1 MSKISDLQTI
11 KAKGVK
17 HSYDCEEED
26 EDIKCFGSFLM
37 TFISAKPG
45 QDPKIEHSSL
55 KANSMLF
62 EEVNDPHVL
71 ELCEDK

>member
-26 EDIKCFGSFLM
+26 EDVDFGSFLM
-37 TFISAKPG
+37 TYISATPG

-55 KANSMLF
+55 EANSMLF

>member
-11 KAKGVK
+11 KTKGIK
-17 HSYDCEEED
+17 HSHNCEEENKD
-26 EDIKCFGSFLM
+26 YDFGSFLM

-55 KANSMLF
+55 EANSMLF
-62 EEVNDPHVL
+62 ELVNDPHVL